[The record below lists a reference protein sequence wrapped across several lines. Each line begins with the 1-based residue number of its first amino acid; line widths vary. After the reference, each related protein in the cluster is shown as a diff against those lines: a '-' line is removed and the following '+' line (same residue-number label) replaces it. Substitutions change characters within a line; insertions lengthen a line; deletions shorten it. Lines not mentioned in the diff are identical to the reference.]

1 MDLASQTVRLNAGTT
16 KNKAGRVIF
25 LEGELLE
32 TIEAQWEKRKVVTLP
47 GQSPTLLCPYLF
59 HRNGKRISDPR
70 KAWDKACE
78 VIGLGNKLLH
88 DFRRTAVRDMVR
100 ANVPEKVA
108 MAISGHK
115 TRSVFDRYDIV
126 DEADLREAA
135 LRHAEHGAE

>member
-1 MDLASQTVRLNAGTT
+1 M
-16 KNKAGRVIF
+16 
-25 LEGELLE
+25 
-32 TIEAQWEKRKVVTLP
+32 
-47 GQSPTLLCPYLF
+47 F